1 MKKILSFLF
10 SLIIGNCYSA
20 TGNASDGEIGALVI
34 LVIIALIVATGYFI
48 DFLKRIF
55 KNSTIKRVFHIRKTD
70 EEGDLGNTYFDEN
83 ISLSQV
89 IPE

>member
-34 LVIIALIVATGYFI
+34 LAIIALIVATGYFI
-48 DFLKRIF
+48 DFLKGII
-55 KNSTIKRVFHIRKTD
+55 KNGTIKRVFHKRKTD
-70 EEGDLGNTYFDEN
+70 EDRELGNTYFHEN

-89 IPE
+89 NPE